1 MLELNLP
8 VTIVI
13 IFLLI
18 IIGFIQGA
26 YRVAIKK
33 YVLNFTT
40 SKVRTKITSV
50 YYMAENIGS
59 TVMLFI
65 IGIVLNYTT
74 SAVACILFSAV
85 SAVILFIV
93 LFYMKDKLGLKP
105 QDYSP
110 DEINNVNIS

>member
-1 MLELNLP
+1 MRIKFTCYNSYN
-8 VTIVI
+8 
-13 IFLLI
+13 
-18 IIGFIQGA
+18 IQGA